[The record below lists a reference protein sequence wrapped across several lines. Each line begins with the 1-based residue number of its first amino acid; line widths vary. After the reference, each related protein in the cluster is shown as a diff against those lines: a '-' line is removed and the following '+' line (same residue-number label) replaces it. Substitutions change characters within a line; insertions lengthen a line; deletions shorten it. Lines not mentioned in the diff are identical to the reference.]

1 MKDLPQSVGY
11 DATMSIA
18 QTVLDALLDPIGD
31 CLTPEVA
38 ERLAR
43 LRAPESAQTRIEELA
58 RKSEAG
64 SLSDGDREE
73 YSALASAG
81 NFIAILQ
88 SKARR
93 LLKDHPA

>member
-1 MKDLPQSVGY
+1 
-11 DATMSIA
+11 MSTA
-18 QTVLDALLDPIGD
+18 HTVLDELLDPIGD

-43 LRAPESAQTRIEELA
+43 LRAPESAQARVEELA

-64 SLSDGDREE
+64 NLTDSEREE
-73 YSALASAG
+73 YTALVSAG

-93 LLKDHPA
+93 LLQDHSA